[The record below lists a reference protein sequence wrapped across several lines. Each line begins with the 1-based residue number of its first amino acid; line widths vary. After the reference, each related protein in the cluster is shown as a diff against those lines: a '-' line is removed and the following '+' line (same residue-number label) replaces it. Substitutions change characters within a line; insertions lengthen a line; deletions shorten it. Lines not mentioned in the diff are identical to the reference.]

1 MQNGHSLKRQ
11 EDKEITIKVE
21 ITLEPSKIG
30 IYKTREGN
38 LILLFLPPFE
48 IKEQISFLN
57 LPEIE
62 HRT

>member
-1 MQNGHSLKRQ
+1 MRNRNSLTRQ

-48 IKEQISFLN
+48 IKEQIFFLN
-57 LPEIE
+57 HPEIE
-62 HRT
+62 HRA